1 MVLAGLAS
9 VIVAAVPASAADD
22 SAAECQ
28 SQDTERRIAGCTD
41 LLLQPGLHPEAAAA
55 AYSLRALAYQVKG
68 LNEAALRDYD
78 RSLAL
83 KSKFAGRAQQP
94 RLGAGQIWPATRWR
108 Q

>member
-41 LLLQPGLHPEAAAA
+41 LLL
-55 AYSLRALAYQVKG
+55 S
-68 LNEAALRDYD
+68 RDCT
-78 RSLAL
+78 L
-83 KSKFAGRAQQP
+83 KPPLLPIRCGP
-94 RLGAGQIWPATRWR
+94 WPIR
-108 Q
+108 